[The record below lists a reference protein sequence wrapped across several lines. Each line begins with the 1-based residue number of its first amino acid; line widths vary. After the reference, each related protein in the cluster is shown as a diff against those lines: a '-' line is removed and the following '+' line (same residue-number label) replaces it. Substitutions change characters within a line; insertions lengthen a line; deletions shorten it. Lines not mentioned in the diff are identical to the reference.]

1 VKIYLFFHHLCVLN
15 KEIDSMYKMIRM
27 TRGEYTALYEKC
39 LSGHCTKQEQK
50 AIENYQDNMD
60 LDNHQWVIDQ
70 MGDPEL
76 VKESIHTELMIS
88 IASQKRRQ
96 TIKVRTWYTIAAT
109 IILILS
115 SGLYFNSLKKE
126 APVLAKIESPRFKND
141 ISPGD
146 NRAVLT
152 LDDGSRI
159 NLDDAQNGILA
170 SENNTD
176 IRKTGS
182 GQLEYLVGDK
192 LIETVKYNTLSTP
205 MGGQYQLALP
215 DGSRVWL
222 NSGSSI
228 RFPTAFIGK
237 ERVVELKGEAY
248 FDITENKKMP
258 FIVRTNNSMD
268 IKVLGTQFNVM
279 AYDDE
284 KSINTTLVNGSVQIL
299 RESGTTF
306 LEPGQ
311 AAILNKGSGKIKVTA
326 ADIEEAVAWKNGYFM
341 FSNENIESIMRKVSR
356 WYNIDVE
363 YQGNLSNKDFVGT
376 ISRGKNISELLKMLE
391 LTGAIHFKVDGRRVT
406 VMP

>member
-1 VKIYLFFHHLCVLN
+1 
-15 KEIDSMYKMIRM
+15 M
-27 TRGEYTALYEKC
+27 TREEYNALYEKY
-39 LSGHCTKQEQK
+39 LSGKCTIEERG
-50 AIENYQDNMD
+50 AIENYQDSID
-60 LDNHQWVIDQ
+60 LDSHHWIKDQ
-70 MGDPEL
+70 MGEQEL
-76 VKESIHTELMIS
+76 VKETIHSELLNS
-88 IASQKRRQ
+88 IARQKRRQ
-96 TIKVRTWYTIAAT
+96 MIRTWYAAAAV
-109 IILILS
+109 ILLILS
-115 SGLYFNSLKKE
+115 SGLYFNNLKKRSTII
-126 APVLAKIESPRFKND
+126 AKTESPRFKND
-141 ISPGD
+141 VLPGD
-146 NRAVLT
+146 NRAILT
-152 LDDGSRI
+152 LDDGSQI
-159 NLDDAQNGILA
+159 NLDDAQNGVLA

-182 GQLEYLVGDK
+182 GQLEYSTDDK

-205 MGGQYQLALP
+205 MGGQYQLSLP

-248 FDITENKKMP
+248 FDITKNKKMP

-284 KSINTTLVNGSVQIL
+284 KSINTTLVEGSVQIL
-299 RESGTTF
+299 KESGTAF

-311 AAILNKGSGKIKVTA
+311 AAILNKGTGKIKVSE
-326 ADIEEAVAWKNGYFM
+326 ADIDEAVAWKNGYFM

-356 WYNIDVE
+356 WYNIDVD

-376 ISRGKNISELLKMLE
+376 ISRDKNISELLKMLE

>member
-1 VKIYLFFHHLCVLN
+1 
-15 KEIDSMYKMIRM
+15 M
-27 TRGEYTALYEKC
+27 TREEYNALYEKY
-39 LSGHCTKQEQK
+39 LSGKCTIEERG
-50 AIENYQDNMD
+50 AIENYQDSID
-60 LDNHQWVIDQ
+60 LDSHHWIKDQ
-70 MGDPEL
+70 MGEQEV
-76 VKESIHTELMIS
+76 VKETIHSELLSS
-88 IASQKRRQ
+88 IARQKRRQ
-96 TIKVRTWYTIAAT
+96 IRIRTWYAAAAV
-109 IILILS
+109 ILLILS
-115 SGLYFNSLKKE
+115 SGLYFNNLKKKTT
-126 APVLAKIESPRFKND
+126 VIAKTESPRFKND
-141 ISPGD
+141 VLPGD
-146 NRAVLT
+146 NRAILT
-152 LDDGSRI
+152 LDDGSQI
-159 NLDDAQNGILA
+159 NLDDAQNGVLA
-170 SENNTD
+170 SEDNTD

-182 GQLEYLVGDK
+182 GQLEYSASGK

-205 MGGQYQLALP
+205 MGGQYQLSLP

-248 FDITENKKMP
+248 FDITKNKKMP

-284 KSINTTLVNGSVQIL
+284 KSINTTLVEGSVQIL
-299 RESGTTF
+299 KESGTAF

-311 AAILNKGSGKIKVTA
+311 AAILNKGTGKIKVSE
-326 ADIEEAVAWKNGYFM
+326 ADIDEAVAWKNGYFM

-356 WYNIDVE
+356 WYNIDVD

-376 ISRGKNISELLKMLE
+376 ISRDKNISELLKMLE

>member
-1 VKIYLFFHHLCVLN
+1 
-15 KEIDSMYKMIRM
+15 M
-27 TRGEYTALYEKC
+27 TREEYNALYEKY
-39 LSGHCTKQEQK
+39 LSGKCTREEQQ
-50 AIENYQDNMD
+50 AIEYYQDNLD
-60 LDNHQWVIDQ
+60 LDSHEWNSDQ
-70 MGDPEL
+70 MGDPDL
-76 VKESIHTELMIS
+76 LKETIHTRLIIS
-88 IASQKRRQ
+88 IAKQKRRRLLS
-96 TIKVRTWYTIAAT
+96 VRTWYAAAAT

-115 SGLYFNSLKKE
+115 SGLYFNNLRKK
-126 APVLAKIESPRFKND
+126 APVLTKTETPRFKND
-141 ISPGD
+141 VLPGD

-152 LDDGSRI
+152 LDDGSQI
-159 NLDDAQNGILA
+159 NLDDAQNGVLA
-170 SENNTD
+170 SEDNTD

-182 GQLEYLVGDK
+182 GQLEYSAGDK
-192 LIETVKYNTLSTP
+192 LIQTVKYNTLSTP
-205 MGGQYQLALP
+205 MGGQYQLSLP
-215 DGSRVWL
+215 DGSKVWL

-237 ERVVELKGEAY
+237 ERVIELKGEAY
-248 FDITENKKMP
+248 FDIKENRKIP

-284 KSINTTLVNGSVQIL
+284 KSINTTLLEGSVQIL
-299 RESGTTF
+299 KESGTAF

-311 AAILNKGSGKIKVTA
+311 AAILNKGTGKIKVA
-326 ADIEEAVAWKNGYFM
+326 EADIDEAVAWKNGYFI

-356 WYNIDVE
+356 WYNIEVD

-376 ISRGKNISELLKMLE
+376 ISRDKNISELLKMLE